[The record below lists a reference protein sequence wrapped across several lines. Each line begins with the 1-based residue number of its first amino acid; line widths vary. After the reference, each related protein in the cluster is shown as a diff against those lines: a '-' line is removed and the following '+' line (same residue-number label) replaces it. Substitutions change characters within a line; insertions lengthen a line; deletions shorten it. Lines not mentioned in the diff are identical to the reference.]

1 MKKTSEEIK
10 KICDLYENIFIKQV
24 ENKFGIGYELSAKKL
39 LPMLVKN
46 YFDYNVPLDITDY
59 FDIVIKKTNLIKKEK
74 NKCIYIMLKKYI
86 VFLKILTWITYLVM
100 KSLKNYL

>member
-59 FDIVIKKTNLIKKEK
+59 FDIVIKKNRFNKKRKKTN
-74 NKCIYIMLKKYI
+74 
-86 VFLKILTWITYLVM
+86 VFILC
-100 KSLKNYL
+100 